1 MIFLGIDLQT
11 INSFLTIRRTATT
24 CRLLITTTRA
34 VLNDPELSDFEKF
47 LYSVLYAERLAK
59 AISSLNEIVNDS

>member
-1 MIFLGIDLQT
+1 MDLQT
-11 INSFLTIRRTATT
+11 INSFLTIRRIATT

-47 LYSVLYAERLAK
+47 LYSVLYAERLTK
-59 AISSLNEIVNDS
+59 SISSLNEIVNDS

>member
-1 MIFLGIDLQT
+1 MDLQT
-11 INSFLTIRRTATT
+11 INSFLTIRRIATT
-24 CRLLITTTRA
+24 CRLLITTTTA

-59 AISSLNEIVNDS
+59 SISSLNEIVNDS

>member
-1 MIFLGIDLQT
+1 MDLQT
-11 INSFLTIRRTATT
+11 INSFLTVQRIATT
-24 CRLLITTTRA
+24 CRLLITTTTA

-59 AISSLNEIVNDS
+59 SISSLNEIVNDS